1 MGPDPQETVDWVIF
15 NEENLNEKLYFLCSV
30 LDLNVNLEFCTE
42 FLRYIPICNK
52 TIKDQVYLIF
62 QKCRYS
68 SMFSNTKI
76 STFYRKIDYNRVHIY
91 FISV

>member
-30 LDLNVNLEFCTE
+30 LDLNVNLKCCAE

-52 TIKDQVYLIF
+52 TIKGTLMQI
-62 QKCRYS
+62 
-68 SMFSNTKI
+68 
-76 STFYRKIDYNRVHIY
+76 
-91 FISV
+91 